1 MKLLDLISVFV
12 WFLVRHIFFCK
23 SSHVASHCTIW
34 VNKIP
39 SIVYWLTQ
47 SKPEYK
53 GSNKPTK
60 PASKIISQDWSKL
73 SWNCTRPKLYLDVGV
88 QKMTIYLCPPLWI
101 WKPNNDCKSC
111 IRWSKILT
119 IWMHTYVKK
128 SIMLEFSFYVMN
140 SFQ

>member
-1 MKLLDLISVFV
+1 MAFDLLTIKNLNILYLKSEQLLVFIV
-12 WFLVRHIFFCK
+12 WFLVTQIFFCK

-60 PASKIISQDWSKL
+60 PASKIISK
-73 SWNCTRPKLYLDVGV
+73 
-88 QKMTIYLCPPLWI
+88 
-101 WKPNNDCKSC
+101 
-111 IRWSKILT
+111 
-119 IWMHTYVKK
+119 
-128 SIMLEFSFYVMN
+128 E
-140 SFQ
+140 

>member
-1 MKLLDLISVFV
+1 MAFDLLTIRNLHILYLKSEQFLVFIV
-12 WFLVRHIFFCK
+12 WFLITQIFCK

-73 SWNCTRPKLYLDVGV
+73 LENLKIVLKDIQDKNSV
-88 QKMTIYLCPPLWI
+88 QFCQFPFWWIYYYCSNKSTGKETCKTHLCA
-101 WKPNNDCKSC
+101 
-111 IRWSKILT
+111 
-119 IWMHTYVKK
+119 V
-128 SIMLEFSFYVMN
+128 
-140 SFQ
+140 